1 MLISLFLIFHVSG
14 SIANFQ
20 PFPHC
25 FFFPYLKMFLGDFIL
40 LCGLLGAL
48 AQLLLARALTK

>member
-1 MLISLFLIFHVSG
+1 MIFHVSD
-14 SIANFQ
+14 IIENFQ
-20 PFPHC
+20 PFPCC
-25 FFFPYLKMFLGDFIL
+25 FFFYHLKMFLGDFIL